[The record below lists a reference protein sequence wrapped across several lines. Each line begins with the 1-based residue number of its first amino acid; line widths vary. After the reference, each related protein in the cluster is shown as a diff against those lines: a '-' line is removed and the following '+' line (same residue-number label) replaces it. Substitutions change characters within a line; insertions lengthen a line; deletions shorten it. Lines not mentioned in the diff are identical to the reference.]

1 MFNASTRQHF
11 PISDSPRLTHSST
24 PPFFHSLFSLALSK
38 PTTPSFRGNSYLI
51 LPPPRI
57 PMKDKRRGPS
67 LYVRP
72 REAIQI
78 SLNFSTIEP
87 DGLLLWSEHDQSK
100 FLGLGLENGH
110 LKLASNLLGSNND
123 TVQAPASGFV
133 ADGAWHGTSV
143 LLDRTRL
150 ELQLD
155 GEVIFTERLPELN
168 RRTTT
173 WSSTTTTTVPT
184 STSMQR
190 RGSKE
195 PTISYEDVFYLGKM
209 HHCDVTYRRAVQRR
223 SPFDF
228 DYISALLHLPHI
240 NYNAIADLPLLLI
253 NTASYFWFLLYVFCC
268 LSILPLHRQAQL
280 DLCTRI

>member
-1 MFNASTRQHF
+1 MYVHAICLMHRPDNTSR
-11 PISDSPRLTHSST
+11 SLTHLVF
-24 PPFFHSLFSLALSK
+24 PFLSLSLSLSLALSK

-168 RRTTT
+168 RRTAT
-173 WSSTTTTTVPT
+173 WSSTTTTTTVPT
-184 STSMQR
+184 STLMQR

-209 HHCDVTYRRAVQRR
+209 HHCDVTYICIDVPCNGAHL
-223 SPFDF
+223 S
-228 DYISALLHLPHI
+228 ISITFWALLHLPHI

-253 NTASYFWFLLYVFCC
+253 NTASYFWFFVLCVFRC
-268 LSILPLHRQAQL
+268 LSILPLHRQA
-280 DLCTRI
+280 

>member
-1 MFNASTRQHF
+1 
-11 PISDSPRLTHSST
+11 
-24 PPFFHSLFSLALSK
+24 
-38 PTTPSFRGNSYLI
+38 
-51 LPPPRI
+51 
-57 PMKDKRRGPS
+57 MKDKRRGPS

-78 SLNFSTIEP
+78 LLNFSTIEP

-168 RRTTT
+168 RRSST
-173 WSSTTTTTVPT
+173 WSSTTTTTT
-184 STSMQR
+184 AATATSMQR

-195 PTISYEDVFYLGKM
+195 PTISYEDVFYLGKL
-209 HHCDVTYRRAVQRR
+209 HHCHVTYCRRRAVQWR

-240 NYNAIADLPLLLI
+240 N
-253 NTASYFWFLLYVFCC
+253 
-268 LSILPLHRQAQL
+268 
-280 DLCTRI
+280 